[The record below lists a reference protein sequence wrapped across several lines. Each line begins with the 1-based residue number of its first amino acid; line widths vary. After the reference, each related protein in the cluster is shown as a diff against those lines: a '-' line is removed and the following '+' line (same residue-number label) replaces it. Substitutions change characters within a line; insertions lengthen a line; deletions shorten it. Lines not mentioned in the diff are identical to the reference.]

1 MLSENEEEWID
12 EESDK
17 LSNTSRMPSETG
29 SVVLHNSCESNQFKH
44 DGKIKDLFSKSSL
57 ESLFTPLSIN
67 EKSLAPNISAPASP
81 FSREGRNEISVIDRQ
96 DLQYF
101 SQPAVEKINENRVF
115 PSASEKDSLFEN
127 KKTGI
132 FSIFKTEN
140 NADVKENIFGSEK
153 NLTEKQLF
161 ESNFYDTHT
170 RRRLSELMNDISH
183 VDYVPNLNGAKRTK
197 LSVEEESSDIFLDHM
212 KYINNK
218 TSPENADADELFNA
232 SINDYPKDIDFLE
245 VYSDTA
251 NSKKD
256 DLFGDENIFEETDK
270 NATNRTKKMVTIR
283 NLNASSAF
291 LAQLGQNHNMSF
303 NAEEQRW
310 DGNDEEMLP
319 DEIICEEDMR
329 KSLTDYH
336 NISGDSENPYMKRNL
351 QHGSSVEAE
360 GKSKSDLESKSKIE
374 LESFKIFGNNDSNFA
389 SKTEISV
396 VPQQKSQCNKSTNQ
410 TESHEEKSESNF
422 FNEGIGA
429 INDSNPDLESKSV
442 IKPNLNANESY
453 HEFNSA
459 AFQDLDSKFRSLAN
473 IVAENENTF
482 DSKFFEANET
492 TNDHGPDSKRN
503 SLIHG
508 MNSPIA
514 SFLGD
519 TVKRSSGSIFAS
531 NIAENVAP
539 ADPRDSIICS
549 LVKALNLEQ
558 EWKLMTFLDLSN
570 QNLSTVKGLNENLPN
585 LRKLNLDYN
594 KLTFLKGIPSSVLI
608 LSLVGNKLSNL
619 TSFNMVQNLHF
630 LDVSKNEI
638 SNISAFSC
646 LNHVRELHLAY
657 NLIVDLSPIF
667 TTADEC
673 GLDCLQVLNVKGNR
687 ISKLNFTVSS
697 LMFLT
702 LLDVSSNALRSLYTL
717 DSLKSIQE
725 VNADCNN
732 ISALD
737 FSIDVPTL
745 QVLNL
750 NDNKLSYFS
759 GNYFSSLRYLSLNNN
774 NLFSIEHPHLM
785 RRLEFLSVKKQ
796 MNFDCNICDF
806 TLFTN
811 LTDLKLEGNNISLNS
826 NNLKLPKL
834 ECLDL
839 KDCRLSN
846 LNILISNLSNLM
858 FLTDLNIAMNKL
870 SDKDLD
876 LNLFMNLSNL
886 RNLIMHHNNIKN
898 FGHLLK
904 ILKSLKFLEVL
915 DLRFNPLTKFFY
927 KEHGHLNEKND
938 EISASVSSKKFTTS
952 DGCFSEEFL
961 DADHITAMSDSTF
974 VRRLC
979 YRSSVIHHCLKLRIL
994 DLINISQKDRKLS
1007 LLHVDKL
1014 KKVLKNS
1021 ALAKRNHKKNEIKY
1035 NTSADNS
1042 VSNVKRN
1049 PTKDLNDYNENESSL
1064 FKNWEPVNY
1073 PLEEKNPSNIKE
1085 EVYLRISNN

>member
-360 GKSKSDLESKSKIE
+360 GKSKSDLE
-374 LESFKIFGNNDSNFA
+374 NSNFA

-725 VNADCNN
+725 VNA
-732 ISALD
+732 
-737 FSIDVPTL
+737 
-745 QVLNL
+745 
-750 NDNKLSYFS
+750 
-759 GNYFSSLRYLSLNNN
+759 
-774 NLFSIEHPHLM
+774 
-785 RRLEFLSVKKQ
+785 
-796 MNFDCNICDF
+796 
-806 TLFTN
+806 
-811 LTDLKLEGNNISLNS
+811 GNNISLNS

-858 FLTDLNIAMNKL
+858 FLTDLNLAMNKL

-938 EISASVSSKKFTTS
+938 EMSASVSSKKFTTS